1 MWGCGSNACLT
12 WRKTWIWSIVPLW
25 RHIPVIPELER
36 SRKKKLQA
44 TLATQRVCNQL
55 HETLYQSWRGSLE
68 WQTQP
73 AKWLHWF
80 SARQNDSFLKMC
92 FYFACMR
99 LCVCMGTTSMPGDLR
114 GQALDHLKMKVL
126 SLMSHQ
132 MNHIQMLW
140 GAANA
145 LNLLSNPNKIIF

>member
-68 WQTQP
+68 WQIQP
-73 AKWLHWF
+73 SKWLHWF